1 MSTILLSTLNAR
13 YSHTSFGLRCLRA
26 AMGPLHDQTEIAEFT
41 INDSLHA
48 VLADIVERNPRILGL
63 GVYIWNVELIVSLLR
78 DLVRLLP
85 HTTVVLGGPELAGTP
100 ENREHAE
107 LIELAD
113 YVITGEGD
121 HAFAA
126 LCTQILAGT
135 PPQSRLINA
144 GAANLRELPLP
155 YGEYT
160 DTDLAERIVYVELS
174 RGCPFT
180 CEFCL
185 SALDIPVRIY
195 PLQEFLVAM
204 DELLKRGLRQF
215 KFVDRT
221 FNLNIR
227 LSEAVLQFFLQR
239 LSPDLFLHFEMIPDR
254 LPDSLKTLLARF
266 PAGTVQLEI
275 GIQTFNADVGE
286 LISRRMDVETTERNL
301 TWLRDNTSVHLHT
314 DLITG
319 LPGET
324 LESFA
329 AGFDRLYRLRPQEIQ
344 VGILKRLKGTP
355 ILRHEESH
363 QLMWSSRAPFEVF
376 STSTMSWGE
385 LELIRLF
392 ARFWN
397 LYANSGNFTGSLTL
411 VVGDESPWL
420 RLMHFFK
427 WVADA
432 EQRRHGI
439 ALIRL
444 FERMFQ
450 YLTEQQGSDPQ
461 DCAEII
467 WRDYTSSGR
476 RDKPRFLR
484 EFSLPGIGRPA
495 GSSPRAGSSPAR
507 QRRHT
512 AAEDSSSE
520 TSDSAA
526 ADRGSH

>member
-41 INDSLHA
+41 INDSLHS

-135 PPQSRLINA
+135 PPQSRFINA

-227 LSEAVLQFFLQR
+227 LSESVLQFFLQR
-239 LSPDLFLHFEMIPDR
+239 LSPDLFLHF
-254 LPDSLKTLLARF
+254 LGLAYF
-266 PAGTVQLEI
+266 VAG
-275 GIQTFNADVGE
+275 
-286 LISRRMDVETTERNL
+286 R
-301 TWLRDNTSVHLHT
+301 
-314 DLITG
+314 
-319 LPGET
+319 
-324 LESFA
+324 
-329 AGFDRLYRLRPQEIQ
+329 
-344 VGILKRLKGTP
+344 
-355 ILRHEESH
+355 
-363 QLMWSSRAPFEVF
+363 
-376 STSTMSWGE
+376 
-385 LELIRLF
+385 
-392 ARFWN
+392 
-397 LYANSGNFTGSLTL
+397 
-411 VVGDESPWL
+411 
-420 RLMHFFK
+420 
-427 WVADA
+427 
-432 EQRRHGI
+432 
-439 ALIRL
+439 
-444 FERMFQ
+444 
-450 YLTEQQGSDPQ
+450 
-461 DCAEII
+461 
-467 WRDYTSSGR
+467 
-476 RDKPRFLR
+476 
-484 EFSLPGIGRPA
+484 
-495 GSSPRAGSSPAR
+495 
-507 QRRHT
+507 
-512 AAEDSSSE
+512 
-520 TSDSAA
+520 
-526 ADRGSH
+526 